1 MKGNLTMK
9 AAMMIALFGAVAV
22 AVAGEEVPPIPSMPA
37 AVDGL
42 VYARSFSLTEG
53 FMFDLR
59 KERPEVKEGLL
70 LVLKADEALLVP
82 RAALM
87 PVLYVGDQTAER
99 LNMGDKSGHVIAIV
113 PGKPDLTKAPIWFG
127 TPRFP
132 EKIDHAVIKAERE
145 MAEEAGIRPLPADQ
159 VKAALALG
167 GDPIK
172 ATNLREVLRREAAE
186 LILKYSP
193 QEKHIAEGFRVPE
206 VRRKAKTDDD

>member
-1 MKGNLTMK
+1 MK
-9 AAMMIALFGAVAV
+9 AATMIAFFGAVA
-22 AVAGEEVPPIPSMPA
+22 AAIAGEDVPPTPSLPA
-37 AVDGL
+37 SADGL

-70 LVLKADEALLVP
+70 LVLKADKAVLVP
-82 RAALM
+82 RATPM

-132 EKIDHAVIKAERE
+132 EKVDHAVIKAERE
-145 MAEEAGIRPLPADQ
+145 AAEEAGIRPFPAAQ

-167 GDPIK
+167 GEPIN
-172 ATNLREVLRREAAE
+172 ATNLREVLRTEAAE
-186 LILKYSP
+186 LILKYAP

-206 VRRKAKTDDD
+206 VRRKPNTDED